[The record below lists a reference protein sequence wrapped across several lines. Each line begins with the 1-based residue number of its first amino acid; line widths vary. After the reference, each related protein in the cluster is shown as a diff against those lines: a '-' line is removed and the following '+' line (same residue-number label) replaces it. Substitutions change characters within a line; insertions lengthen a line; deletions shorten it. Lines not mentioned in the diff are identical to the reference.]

1 MYTRGFVDSTTYSQY
16 ISACVNSG
24 SEKSSDCEASQ
35 KKIDTDFRSSKANIY
50 NVYGVCY
57 PIPTA
62 K

>member
-24 SEKSSDCEASQ
+24 SETSSDCEASQ
-35 KKIDTDFRSSKANIY
+35 KKSDTDFRSSKANIY